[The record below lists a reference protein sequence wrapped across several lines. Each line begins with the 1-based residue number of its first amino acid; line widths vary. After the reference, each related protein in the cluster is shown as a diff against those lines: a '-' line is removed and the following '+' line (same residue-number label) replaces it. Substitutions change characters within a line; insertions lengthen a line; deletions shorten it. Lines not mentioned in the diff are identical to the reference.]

1 MSVIKIYKMI
11 TLDNIENIQKEWGD
25 SLVKV
30 GSLKNNRDACEKE
43 VEILINKLYGYN
55 NGTVLFKPTKAK
67 DNQFRLTFEGAKSY
81 FIGENSNFSEDKG
94 FALQPWTSVRFVNA
108 SVILNEKTAVAMGN
122 YFFTETN
129 GNIVKVEYTFGYFL
143 DTNNDLIIN
152 LHHSSLP
159 FSL

>member
-1 MSVIKIYKMI
+1 MNIKFYIMI

-25 SLVKV
+25 SLVKL
-30 GSLKNNRDACEKE
+30 GSLKLNREACNNEAES
-43 VEILINKLYGYN
+43 LINSLYGYN

-81 FIGENSNFSEDKG
+81 FIGENSDFLEDKG
-94 FALQPWTSVRFVNA
+94 FALQPWTNVRFENA
-108 SVILNEKTAVAMGN
+108 SVILNEKTATAMGN

-129 GNIVKVEYTFGYFL
+129 GSVVKVEYTFGYFL
-143 DTNNDLIIN
+143 DSKGSLKIN

-159 FSL
+159 YNP

>member
-1 MSVIKIYKMI
+1 MNIKFYTMI

-25 SLVKV
+25 SLVKL
-30 GSLKNNRDACEKE
+30 GSLKSNKEACNNEAES
-43 VEILINKLYGYN
+43 LINRLYGYQ

-94 FALQPWTSVRFVNA
+94 FALQPWTNVRFENA
-108 SVILNEKTAVAMGN
+108 SVILNEKTATAMGN
-122 YFFTETN
+122 YFFTESN

-143 DTNNDLIIN
+143 DSNQDLRIN
-152 LHHSSLP
+152 LHHSSFP
-159 FSL
+159 YST

>member
-1 MSVIKIYKMI
+1 MI

-25 SLVKV
+25 SLVKL
-30 GSLKNNRDACEKE
+30 GSLKSNKEACDNE
-43 VEILINKLYGYN
+43 VESLINRLYGYQ

-81 FIGENSNFSEDKG
+81 FIGENSDFSEDKG
-94 FALQPWTSVRFVNA
+94 FALEPWTNVRFENA
-108 SVILNEKTAVAMGN
+108 SVILNEKTAIAMGN

-129 GNIVKVEYTFGYFL
+129 GSIVKVEYTFGYFMNE
-143 DTNNDLIIN
+143 NNDLKIN

-159 FSL
+159 YIS

>member
-1 MSVIKIYKMI
+1 MI

-25 SLVKV
+25 SLVNL
-30 GSLKNNRDACEKE
+30 GSLKSNKEACDNE
-43 VEILINKLYGYN
+43 VESLINRLYGYQ

-81 FIGENSNFSEDKG
+81 FIGENSDFSEDKG
-94 FALQPWTSVRFVNA
+94 FALEPWTNVRFENA
-108 SVILNEKTAVAMGN
+108 SVILNEKTAIAMGN

-129 GNIVKVEYTFGYFL
+129 GSVVKVEYTFGYFMNE
-143 DTNNDLIIN
+143 NNDLKIN

-159 FSL
+159 YIP